1 MFYFGKTILLLI
13 SVIARPGE
21 EEFGESLKASVVFFS
36 FSFCYSS
43 VREAKRLRIVE

>member
-21 EEFGESLKASVVFFS
+21 EEFGESLKASVVFFP
-36 FSFCYSS
+36 FPFAILLLE
-43 VREAKRLRIVE
+43 RQKD